1 MYVVLGMIVLGLM
14 YWLATERRPGMR
26 LVTGGILL
34 AYVVVFLSV
43 NGTKRTLKRRKAS
56 AGVNRAITLSLD
68 VILSMILVGTVMF
81 LFIRGLQSGA
91 ISVEQE
97 IRAPLSAS
105 ELTGVDEEKYLTTVS
120 TDMSLFLDRKEVRC
134 RTGFEQMTEVPQMNY
149 TLVEIHIPILYDA
162 CFQELCREK
171 EKRIATYVDGSIV
184 HTQYQMVDPTPW
196 GAEEAYQLNLAGEF
210 RQEYILCWKDRI
222 VQLGA
227 DWDLTAEQMA
237 VAGEKLANA

>member
-1 MYVVLGMIVLGLM
+1 
-14 YWLATERRPGMR
+14 
-26 LVTGGILL
+26 
-34 AYVVVFLSV
+34 
-43 NGTKRTLKRRKAS
+43 
-56 AGVNRAITLSLD
+56 
-68 VILSMILVGTVMF
+68 
-81 LFIRGLQSGA
+81 
-91 ISVEQE
+91 
-97 IRAPLSAS
+97 
-105 ELTGVDEEKYLTTVS
+105 
-120 TDMSLFLDRKEVRC
+120 
-134 RTGFEQMTEVPQMNY
+134 MTEVPQMNY

-237 VAGEKLANA
+237 VAGEKLVNA

>member
-1 MYVVLGMIVLGLM
+1 M
-14 YWLATERRPGMR
+14 
-26 LVTGGILL
+26 
-34 AYVVVFLSV
+34 
-43 NGTKRTLKRRKAS
+43 
-56 AGVNRAITLSLD
+56 
-68 VILSMILVGTVMF
+68 
-81 LFIRGLQSGA
+81 
-91 ISVEQE
+91 EQE

-134 RTGFEQMTEVPQMNY
+134 RTGFEQMTEVPRMNY

-184 HTQYQMVDPTPW
+184 HAQYQMVDPTPW